1 MQGASLMAQPFD
13 STSLRLGGEAQPVT
27 QSIGGTETNGYVDV
41 SAARSGVL
49 AYGNS
54 QQGSAKLV
62 WSDRTGKQSA
72 TIAEALPAQFH
83 LSPDGNS
90 VVLSRS
96 SGNGTDY
103 WVIDLVRNTPTRF
116 TFSNGTNNAT
126 WSPDGKEI
134 VYSIGLSQG
143 LLRKPAS
150 GAGEPLTP
158 PGRRCGRPSII
169 SRRGCRAPGR
179 HRAPARPAPPMPP
192 YPAGSAVASCDHR
205 PWHKVCM

>member
-1 MQGASLMAQPFD
+1 ASTTPGAADRTKGHLLWMQGASLMAQPFD

-72 TIAEALPAQFH
+72 TIAEALPAQFR

-96 SGNGTDY
+96 TGNGTDY

-116 TFSNGTNNAT
+116 TFSNGTNSAI

-150 GAGEPLTP
+150 GAGEPLTLITGFATP
-158 PGRRCGRPSII
+158 QDWSADGKFILYYGA
-169 SRRGCRAPGR
+169 GENWVL
-179 HRAPARPAPPMPP
+179 PMDP
-192 YPAGSAVASCDHR
+192 
-205 PWHKVCM
+205 